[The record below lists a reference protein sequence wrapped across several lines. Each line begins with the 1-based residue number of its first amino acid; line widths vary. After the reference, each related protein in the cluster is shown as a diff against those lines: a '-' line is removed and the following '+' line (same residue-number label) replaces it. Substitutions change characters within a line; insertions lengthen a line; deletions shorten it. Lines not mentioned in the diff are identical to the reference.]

1 MDDSRHPNR
10 RILEDTVQRLGP
22 LADDMVF
29 LGGCAASLLITDPA
43 ANSVRVTYDVDVLT
57 EVASYLQYHALGD
70 KLRSQG
76 FREDRG
82 DGETAVI
89 CRWRHGPL
97 VLDVMPTDEQVLGF
111 GNRWYASAARAAMP
125 FQLTPDRTIRLI
137 SPAYF
142 LATKLEAFDGRGG
155 GDYLAS
161 HDVEDIVSVI
171 DGRPSLPTDIA
182 TSDPKLKQYLSA
194 RFQALLDTPDFI
206 DAIIGH
212 LPPDEASQARSSLVL
227 QRIRELVDNADHGV

>member
-10 RILEDTVQRLGP
+10 RILEETVRHLGP

-29 LGGCAASLLITDPA
+29 LGGCATTLLITDPA
-43 ANSVRVTYDVDVLT
+43 AASVRVTYDVDVLT

-70 KLRSQG
+70 KLRSRG
-76 FREDRG
+76 FREDPG
-82 DGETAVI
+82 DEETAVI

-125 FQLTPDRTIRLI
+125 FQLTSDCTIRLI

-161 HDVEDIVSVI
+161 HDIEDIVSVI
-171 DGRPSLPTDIA
+171 DGRPSLPADVA
-182 TSDPKLKQYLSA
+182 AADPALRQYLAA
-194 RFQALLDTPDFI
+194 RFQTLLDIPDFI
-206 DAIIGH
+206 GAVMGH
-212 LPPDEASQARSSLVL
+212 LPPDAASQARSSLVL
-227 QRIRELVDNADHGV
+227 QRIRNLID

>member
-10 RILEDTVQRLGP
+10 RILEETVRHLGP

-29 LGGCAASLLITDPA
+29 LGGCATTLLITDPA
-43 ANSVRVTYDVDVLT
+43 AASVRVTYDVDVLT

-76 FREDRG
+76 FREDPG
-82 DGETAVI
+82 DEQTAVI

-97 VLDVMPTDEQVLGF
+97 VLDVMPTDEQVLSF

-125 FQLTPDRTIRLI
+125 FQLTSDCTIRLI

-142 LATKLEAFDGRGG
+142 LATKLEA
-155 GDYLAS
+155 
-161 HDVEDIVSVI
+161 I
-171 DGRPSLPTDIA
+171 DGRPPLLTDVA
-182 TSDPKLKQYLSA
+182 AADPALRVFFKVPARRLS
-194 RFQALLDTPDFI
+194 P
-206 DAIIGH
+206 
-212 LPPDEASQARSSLVL
+212 ARSALGGL
-227 QRIRELVDNADHGV
+227 NAPT